1 MDLGI
6 VIPCYNE
13 FERLAH
19 SNFESFLD
27 QRQNI
32 SLCFVNDG
40 SNDETMTILK
50 KLNQSKTNRIDIIN
64 LKKNEGKAFA
74 VKTGMNFFFEKKR
87 FDKIAF
93 LDADLSMATYEPQE
107 WVSKYWRR

>member
-13 FERLAH
+13 YERITH
-19 SNFESFLD
+19 SDFESFLD
-27 QRQNI
+27 QRQKI

-40 SNDETMTILK
+40 SNDKTMTLLK
-50 KLNQSKTNRIDIIN
+50 KLHQSKPDRINIIN
-64 LKKNEGKAFA
+64 LKKNKGKASA
-74 VKTGMNFFFEKKR
+74 VKAGMNFFFDKKK

-93 LDADLSMATYEPQE
+93 FGC
-107 WVSKYWRR
+107 